1 MAIVVQTYGEK
12 LIIASKRTKL
22 PSGGYH
28 YARGHVTLETGRFI
42 TTEHTC
48 LNCNVIDPL
57 TTYMVSQWKTEKHT
71 ACSLVGTNPK
81 HLLSVLSI
89 DLPKDLSK
97 KQIKQIQRF
106 LDTYFNNK

>member
-1 MAIVVQTYGEK
+1 MAIVVQYCNR
-12 LIIASKRTKL
+12 LVIASRRTKL
-22 PSGGYH
+22 PNGKYY
-28 YARGHVTLETGRFI
+28 YARGSVTLDVDKNI
-42 TTEHTC
+42 ITEHTC
-48 LNCNVIDPL
+48 LNCNAIDPL
-57 TTYMVSQWKTEKHT
+57 TTYIVDTVKTEKHI

-81 HLLSVLSI
+81 HLLSAISI

>member
-1 MAIVVQTYGEK
+1 MAIVVQYCNR
-12 LIIASKRTKL
+12 LVIASRRTKL
-22 PSGGYH
+22 PNGKYY
-28 YARGHVTLETGRFI
+28 YARGSVTLDVDKNI
-42 TTEHTC
+42 ITEHTC
-48 LNCNVIDPL
+48 LNCNAIDPL
-57 TTYMVSQWKTEKHT
+57 TTYIVSQWKTEKHI

-81 HLLSVLSI
+81 HLLSAISI

>member
-1 MAIVVQTYGEK
+1 MAIVVQTYDEK
-12 LIIASKRTKL
+12 LIIASRRTKL
-22 PSGGYH
+22 PSGNYF
-28 YARGHVTLETGRFI
+28 YARGHVTLGTDRTI
-42 TTEHTC
+42 ITEHTC
-48 LNCNVIDPL
+48 LNCNAIDPL
-57 TTYMVSQWKTEKHT
+57 TTYIVSQWKTEKHI

-81 HLLSVLSI
+81 HLLSAISI

>member
-1 MAIVVQTYGEK
+1 MAIVVQYCNR
-12 LIIASKRTKL
+12 LVIASRRTKL
-22 PSGGYH
+22 PNGKYY
-28 YARGHVTLETGRFI
+28 YARGSVTLDVDKNI
-42 TTEHTC
+42 ITEHTC
-48 LNCNVIDPL
+48 LNCNAIDPL
-57 TTYMVSQWKTEKHT
+57 TTYIVSQWKTEKHT

-81 HLLSVLSI
+81 HLLSAISI